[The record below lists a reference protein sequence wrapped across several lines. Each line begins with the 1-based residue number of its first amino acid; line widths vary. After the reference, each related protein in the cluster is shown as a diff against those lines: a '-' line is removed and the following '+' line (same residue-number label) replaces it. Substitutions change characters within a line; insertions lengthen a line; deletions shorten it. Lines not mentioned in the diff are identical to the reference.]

1 MELPGRDVTADPL
14 GPDTDTPHIDTPERV
29 ETRPGDRPTA
39 EREDDDK
46 GIGDKLRDAA
56 DKVKDAITPDDRER

>member
-1 MELPGRDVTADPL
+1 MRERTTDSGALRSAVATLDDVP
-14 GPDTDTPHIDTPERV
+14 
-29 ETRPGDRPTA
+29 PGDGPTA

-46 GIGDKLRDAA
+46 GIGENLRGAA